1 MPRPYGRFNAA
12 RGGDGTAMYER
23 QPPSDW
29 LNRRRHRHT
38 SPQTRRSRSQGHV
51 SPAGPQLGV
60 PLLGGAAPPS
70 PQGSSPGAAGLGSP
84 RTAHS
89 EAAAHK
95 PAAGQP
101 RGGPLA
107 RSLQAAPLANTHPHS
122 MGTIEFKR
130 PTTGIS
136 CSSPLPYSHQ
146 PHSPWFQAPAAT
158 FLSAAQLLPMP
169 PKGTSKGS
177 KGTLEVSKLLVSAS
191 SGIVGKG
198 VPPLPSFLRVD
209 CGTSSAR
216 SFLASGLHPP
226 KPHVAAKA
234 AAAGQVPWPCTQHSA
249 GEALELASAQGG
261 AMEKPQVL
269 GGEQELGSQLPTS
282 AQMPPPMQQQQ
293 QREEVEALRLAPE
306 LSPDAL
312 PPLLHTISVTS
323 SGRYSSV
330 AGSDLAAGEQA
341 GAEDEQLVPLDVEGP
356 AAVVVGSGKGPAS
369 RPGAVESQSQGQG
382 QPPASPVGQEPSTSQ
397 QHRAADH
404 PPGPPA
410 PPAVP
415 PGYRASHGIFVPAHQ
430 HTQHSVL
437 ATLGLAIPAHPP
449 VPQPVP
455 ASALPSL
462 LLPSQATT
470 SGMPHWSSRAAGFSS
485 PSGLPSATAIL
496 EAIQVAHRPAHS
508 KGVAPDLA
516 TARRAAVVLPPE
528 HSLPRRNVQAVG
540 R

>member
-1 MPRPYGRFNAA
+1 MFSIWSG
-12 RGGDGTAMYER
+12 
-23 QPPSDW
+23 
-29 LNRRRHRHT
+29 
-38 SPQTRRSRSQGHV
+38 SRS
-51 SPAGPQLGV
+51 
-60 PLLGGAAPPS
+60 
-70 PQGSSPGAAGLGSP
+70 
-84 RTAHS
+84 
-89 EAAAHK
+89 AAAHK

-136 CSSPLPYSHQ
+136 CSSPLPCSQQ

-158 FLSAAQLLPMP
+158 FLS
-169 PKGTSKGS
+169 
-177 KGTLEVSKLLVSAS
+177 
-191 SGIVGKG
+191 G

-234 AAAGQVPWPCTQHSA
+234 AAAGHVPWPCTQHSVEE
-249 GEALELASAQGG
+249 GLELASAQGG

-269 GGEQELGSQLPTS
+269 GGEQELGSQLSTS

-293 QREEVEALRLAPE
+293 QREEKEALRLAPE

-330 AGSDLAAGEQA
+330 AGSDLAAGEQP
-341 GAEDEQLVPLDVEGP
+341 GAEDEQLVPVDVEGT

-369 RPGAVESQSQGQG
+369 RPGAVESQG

-397 QHRAADH
+397 QHRAAEH
-404 PPGPPA
+404 PPGAPA
-410 PPAVP
+410 LPAVP

-462 LLPSQATT
+462 LLPSQAMT
-470 SGMPHWSSRAAGFSS
+470 SGMPHWSSRAAGLSS

-540 R
+540 SSCIPYSLSFSRQHTTSRP

>member
-1 MPRPYGRFNAA
+1 MRATP
-12 RGGDGTAMYER
+12 
-23 QPPSDW
+23 
-29 LNRRRHRHT
+29 
-38 SPQTRRSRSQGHV
+38 
-51 SPAGPQLGV
+51 GV
-60 PLLGGAAPPS
+60 PHL
-70 PQGSSPGAAGLGSP
+70 PGYL
-84 RTAHS
+84 HS
-89 EAAAHK
+89 HCA
-95 PAAGQP
+95 
-101 RGGPLA
+101 
-107 RSLQAAPLANTHPHS
+107 
-122 MGTIEFKR
+122 
-130 PTTGIS
+130 
-136 CSSPLPYSHQ
+136 
-146 PHSPWFQAPAAT
+146 
-158 FLSAAQLLPMP
+158 
-169 PKGTSKGS
+169 
-177 KGTLEVSKLLVSAS
+177 
-191 SGIVGKG
+191 G

-234 AAAGQVPWPCTQHSA
+234 AAAGHVPWPCTQHSA
-249 GEALELASAQGG
+249 EEALASAQGG

-269 GGEQELGSQLPTS
+269 GGEQELGSQLSTS

-293 QREEVEALRLAPE
+293 QREEGEALRLAPE

-312 PPLLHTISVTS
+312 PPLLHTTSVTS

-330 AGSDLAAGEQA
+330 AGSDGEQP
-341 GAEDEQLVPLDVEGP
+341 GSEDEQLVPVDVEGT
-356 AAVVVGSGKGPAS
+356 AAVVVGSGKGPVS
-369 RPGAVESQSQGQG
+369 RSGAVESQGQGQG
-382 QPPASPVGQEPSTSQ
+382 QPPASPIGQEPSTSQ
-397 QHRAADH
+397 QHRAPEH

-437 ATLGLAIPAHPP
+437 TTLGLAIPAHPP
-449 VPQPVP
+449 APQPVP

-462 LLPSQATT
+462 LLPSQATA
-470 SGMPHWSSRAAGFSS
+470 SGMPHWSSRASGLSS

-496 EAIQVAHRPAHS
+496 EAIQVAHRPAPS